1 MIARLLLAL
10 TAVVAFAAPAVAQDM
25 PALIYDFTW
34 TVDSHYVPS
43 NGGPRPTAHLTGSGP
58 LVYTANEESRRVTMS
73 FGTTSNGGNFTF
85 DAVGTAP
92 GVHADD
98 NFKFTTGL
106 EAFSPPIP
114 GSCGRF
120 PAQGDC
126 RVAAFTTP
134 SNAFAGPSS
143 FKLEGYYAFDCL
155 PQFGGGCN
163 GAASWGSSLTGTAT
177 LHTSTASA
185 AEPTTLVVV
194 AAGLLAAHALG
205 RRRRSV

>member
-1 MIARLLLAL
+1 MTFRF
-10 TAVVAFAAPAVAQDM
+10 TGAFAAFLLGTSWAGAQVPVPPSGTPIAAPPVISAPAPGL
-25 PALIYDFTW
+25 PAT
-34 TVDSHYVPS
+34 
-43 NGGPRPTAHLTGSGP
+43 GPTAGP
-58 LVYTANEESRRVTMS
+58 
-73 FGTTSNGGNFTF
+73 
-85 DAVGTAP
+85 AVGTAP

-106 EAFSPPIP
+106 EAFNPPIP

-134 SNAFAGPSS
+134 NNAFAAPSS

-194 AAGLLAAHALG
+194 AAGLLAARALG